1 MDAESMKVFA
11 LHRYFVQAE
20 TMRLEFDR
28 QLGDAARARIEDD
41 GGTKLETY
49 MSLWYGCLY
58 VVLEGW
64 EKLKLQDDQI
74 DELRGSTD
82 GKPLVELLRRY
93 RNGVFHFQS
102 DYRDDRFIG
111 FWKEGAESASWV
123 RSLHREFGR
132 WFLDWMRSQPV

>member
-28 QLGDAARARIEDD
+28 QLGDATRARIEDD

-58 VVLEGW
+58 VVLESG
-64 EKLKLQDDQI
+64 
-74 DELRGSTD
+74 RNSSC
-82 GKPLVELLRRY
+82 RRP
-93 RNGVFHFQS
+93 
-102 DYRDDRFIG
+102 DRRTT
-111 FWKEGAESASWV
+111 W
-123 RSLHREFGR
+123 
-132 WFLDWMRSQPV
+132 LD